1 MEKIREILNRKG
13 VLPVLTFI
21 AGLIIGLVVLGWGLF
36 PVQWT
41 NGSPADLSANFQ
53 KDYLRMAV
61 QSFSNDPN
69 PDLALQRWSA
79 LGSSAVTTMKDVEK
93 DPVDLTTIQIMAF
106 TEAIAGSGQQAGT
119 AGVLSNPSV
128 VVENTKPADAN
139 AETAAPAGS
148 ETASGDEGAI
158 SPTETLKPKW
168 RTAQAEGTQQA
179 AATTP
184 EPVEATATGTAV
196 ATITAKTGTTGASN
210 LLPVALGAFCL
221 LTLILAGVLFYVFVF
236 RKRKTPKDLQPS
248 IDEEGVGTEDDDG
261 IEALG
266 GHPRETY
273 TAPSGTPISQF
284 MTTFMIGDDVYDDS
298 FSIDSPL
305 GEFLGECG
313 VGISDTIGVGD
324 PKKVS
329 AFEVWLFDK
338 NDIQTVTKV
347 LMSEHSFADQGT
359 VQKLRA
365 KGEPVLAEAGKR
377 LILETATLQ
386 LEARI
391 VDLNYG
397 QGALPTNSYFDR
409 MTLELA
415 IWPKQKISEA

>member
-1 MEKIREILNRKG
+1 MDMDKLREILSRKG
-13 VLPVLTFI
+13 VLAGVAFV

-41 NGSPADLSANFQ
+41 NGSPADLRADYQ
-53 KDYLRMAV
+53 QDYLRMAI
-61 QSFSNDPN
+61 QSFALDPD
-69 PDLALQRWSA
+69 PELALARWNALGPSA
-79 LGSSAVTTMKDVEK
+79 LATINQIEK
-93 DPVDLTTIQIMAF
+93 DPGNLTTIQIMGFSEAVATSQQRSG
-106 TEAIAGSGQQAGT
+106 TEL
-119 AGVLSNPSV
+119 VLSSLPA
-128 VVENTKPADAN
+128 VVENTNQAVAATQGPGEEESAQP
-139 AETAAPAGS
+139 TA
-148 ETASGDEGAI
+148 
-158 SPTETLKPKW
+158 TLKPKQQ
-168 RTAQAEGTQQA
+168 TAQAATALPEVVKTGETPA
-179 AATTP
+179 AA
-184 EPVEATATGTAV
+184 AGSG
-196 ATITAKTGTTGASN
+196 KSGAGNSSM
-210 LLPVALGAFCL
+210 LTVALSVFCL
-221 LTLILAGVLFYVFVF
+221 LTLILAGVLFYQFVWK
-236 RKRKTPKDLQPS
+236 KRKGQREGQPG
-248 IDEEGVGTEDDDG
+248 IDEEGEVYPETADFES
-261 IEALG
+261 EAQTNENVSS
-266 GHPRETY
+266 PT
-273 TAPSGTPISQF
+273 GTPISQF

-347 LMSEHSFADQGT
+347 LMSEHSFADPAT

-397 QGALPTNSYFDR
+397 QGALPTNSYFER

-415 IWPKQKISEA
+415 VWPKQKSSGE